1 MSEIFQY
8 NRSVDIQLN
17 IHDNN
22 IKNCLKNNI

>member
-8 NRSVDIQLN
+8 NPSIDIQLN

-22 IKNCLKNNI
+22 IKNCLKNN